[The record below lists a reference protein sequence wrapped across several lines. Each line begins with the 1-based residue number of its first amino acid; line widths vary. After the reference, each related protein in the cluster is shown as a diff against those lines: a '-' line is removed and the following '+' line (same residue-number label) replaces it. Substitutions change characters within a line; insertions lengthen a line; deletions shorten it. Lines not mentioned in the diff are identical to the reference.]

1 MSACGL
7 NRAKA
12 ALAIMNTL
20 EPLLD
25 TLVRLEPFS
34 GFYVSVLRLAAV
46 FLIAVALSVL
56 IMPEQAKRFLSGY
69 ASTLLVNS
77 IEGVLRALV
86 GLSLTGYA
94 HQAGLSFILELAGV
108 FLVVSALAI
117 LVLPGLHKS
126 FARWAVP
133 FALRI
138 LPVYGAG
145 AAVIGIA
152 LLAMTLR

>member
-1 MSACGL
+1 MD
-7 NRAKA
+7 
-12 ALAIMNTL
+12 TL
-20 EPLLD
+20 EPVLD
-25 TLVRLEPFS
+25 GLVSLEPFS
-34 GFYVSVLRLAAV
+34 GFYLSVLRLAAV
-46 FLIAVALSVL
+46 FLIALSLSVVFV
-56 IMPEQAKRFLSGY
+56 PEQAKRFLSGY
-69 ASTLLVNS
+69 ASSLLANS

-86 GLSLTGYA
+86 GLSLAGYA
-94 HQAGLSFILELAGV
+94 HEQGLGAILVLVGT

-117 LVLPGLHKS
+117 LLLPGLHKR